1 MTTNRARFRLSLRV
15 FLWAMVLVAAG
26 LLAIKIWGE
35 RRLARE
41 AESTQAQM
49 GRVTSRLPPPEA
61 ADEETSTWV
70 RAGAGA
76 VVLFGNQRSA
86 LWGLFSPTAWIPE
99 QRALAA
105 ELLAQN
111 APALSLLHRG
121 LDAKPLDPAP
131 RILLGEGVDRSPEL
145 HALFLLAL
153 EGRVA
158 IERGDWP
165 GAHSALR
172 ALGVLSGGVESTDD
186 WEAYLSPYGTRLL
199 LRNLERAQRTL
210 PLDAAQVEAL
220 AALVP
225 TRDRSVDW
233 ARLCKKN
240 WSLIVNW
247 DSAGPTRLEALRAA
261 GFGESFRA
269 WLWRDFR
276 GAALVAYYAAAAP
289 RLSEPLGLAPGAW
302 PQGVWPSKI
311 PFAGDVLE
319 TWGLT
324 PGAAFYQADLS
335 ARHLARVALRLRA
348 EGLRTGRYPDSL
360 AEIPEAST
368 PDPLTGGA
376 LTYRRLPDGSA
387 RLEVEGAQEV
397 LKRVGSRL
405 KYAAEWELPA
415 PRR

>member
-1 MTTNRARFRLSLRV
+1 MTTDRAWVRLSLRV
-15 FLWAMVLVAAG
+15 FLWALVLVAAG
-26 LLAIKIWGE
+26 LLAVKIWGE
-35 RRLARE
+35 RLLARE
-41 AESTQAQM
+41 AESTQASM
-49 GRVTSRLPPPEA
+49 GRLVRPLSPPR
-61 ADEETSTWV
+61 ADEVEASTWL
-70 RAGAGA
+70 RAGTGA
-76 VVLFGNQRSA
+76 VVLFGDQEAR
-86 LWGLFSPTAWIPE
+86 LWGLFSTPSWTPE
-99 QRALAA
+99 QRSFAG

-111 APALSLLHRG
+111 AASLSLLHRG

-131 RILLGEGVDRSPEL
+131 RIPLGEGVDRSPEL

-165 GAHSALR
+165 GAHGALR
-172 ALGVLSGGVESTDD
+172 ALGVFSGGAETTDD
-186 WEAYLSPYGTRLL
+186 WDAYLSPYGTRVL
-199 LRNLERAQRTL
+199 LRNLELAQRTL
-210 PLDAAQVEAL
+210 PLDSAQVEAL

-225 TRDRSVDW
+225 TRDRSADW

-247 DSAGPTRLEALRAA
+247 DSASPTRLEALRAA
-261 GFGESFRA
+261 GFGASFRA

-289 RLSEPLGLAPGAW
+289 RLSEPLGLSPGAW
-302 PQGVWPSKI
+302 PQGVWPSKV

-335 ARHLARVALRLRA
+335 ARRLARVALRLRA
-348 EGLRTGRYPDSL
+348 EGLREGRYPDSL
-360 AEIPEAST
+360 AGIPEAAT
-368 PDPLTGGA
+368 PDPLTGGG
-376 LTYRRLPDGSA
+376 LSYTRRPDGSA
-387 RLEVEGAQEV
+387 RLEVGGAQEV

-405 KYAAEWELPA
+405 KCAAAWELPA